1 MWNRKELKQ
10 KAKTVIKNNYWTAI
24 VVCFLIALLTG
35 EFGTSIVGIWQ
46 SNESID
52 PNFIIINEK
61 RINDIGNNTKN
72 NTENN
77 IGNNVENNTENES
90 NTKYNTQNETKNSVE
105 DNKYKEGIIP
115 FFEEDLKQSL
125 NITQTKV
132 LEALEAN
139 LNSATKSQKYILK
152 IWDAVNLFNLNR
164 INLGILLSI
173 GSIISLLFII
183 FIADPLIVAGKRY
196 FLKARQGNNTK
207 IGVITEIFK
216 EGWENV
222 AITMFLRNI
231 YNALW
236 YLTIIGGVIK
246 TYEYRMIPYILAE
259 NPKIKRKEAF
269 KLSKQMMKNNKWKTF
284 ILDMSFFGWNFLSV
298 LTSGLVGIFY
308 VNPYNSATIAELYV
322 VLKNNAIKEK
332 YEYYEALNN
341 NL

>member
-24 VVCFLIALLTG
+24 VVCFLIALFTG
-35 EFGTSIVGIWQ
+35 EFGTSIVGVWQ

-52 PNFIIINEK
+52 PNYIIINENK
-61 RINDIGNNTKN
+61 INDI
-72 NTENN
+72 ENN
-77 IGNNVENNTENES
+77 IENNIEND
-90 NTKYNTQNETKNSVE
+90 T
-105 DNKYKEGIIP
+105 YKEGIIP
-115 FFEEDLKQSL
+115 FSEEDIKKSL
-125 NITQTKV
+125 NMTQLKV

-152 IWDAVNLFNLNR
+152 IWDAVNLFNLKR

-173 GSIISLLFII
+173 GSVISLLFII

-196 FLKARQGNNTK
+196 FLKARKGNNTK
-207 IGVITEIFK
+207 IGVIIEIFK
-216 EGWENV
+216 EGWINV
-222 AITMFLRNI
+222 ATTMFLRNI

-259 NPKIKRKEAF
+259 NPKIRRKEAF

-322 VLKNNAIKEK
+322 VLKKNVIEEK
-332 YEYYEALNN
+332 YEYYEALSNN
-341 NL
+341 IIE